1 MQGSNIV
8 DVMSDG
14 EILRRDGYW
23 PSSPVVGRRG
33 AQTRRRIVA
42 ETLKLFETNGF
53 HGTSVDSIAAAAGTS
68 RATLYQ
74 YFASKEQ
81 IFVELLEECG
91 AALTRV
97 VRRLGPLG
105 PTAEGFDNLHWWVG
119 EWAWVY
125 DKYATMFVQWA
136 SVDTPGTPVRPL
148 VIGFVQAYNDRLGK
162 RLVSSG
168 VTGIDPGAAALALTS
183 LVHRFNFF
191 RHRGNVP
198 LPPLEEA
205 LDGLA
210 VVMQLMLFPD
220 TPAEV
225 FAQLPAVA
233 PVRVPLSVV
242 EPDAAAA
249 KAPRAKDRSPRAA
262 ATVAGILDA
271 GARLFTERGYHGAGV
286 DAIVAEAGFAR
297 ATFYKYFEDKADL
310 LMRLSEQAAV
320 IARELS
326 DRLATIEPAADG
338 GAALRTWFDDFLPF
352 HRRYLGVFRT
362 WVEGAVTDPSVYAVA
377 ERGSAA
383 MHAAALR
390 LLQQVERQYPLDL
403 DVAAAVFLAMLDRL
417 PEAVLERAEPVGDK
431 EVIDLMMAVV
441 RRGLL
446 NDVASRT

>member
-1 MQGSNIV
+1 VQGSNIV

-23 PSSPVVGRRG
+23 PSSPVVGHRG

-42 ETLKLFETNGF
+42 ETLKLFEANGF

-105 PTAEGFDNLHWWVG
+105 PTAEGFDNLHWWLG

-136 SVDTPGTPVRPL
+136 SVDTPETAVRPL
-148 VIGFVQAYNDRLGK
+148 VIGFVQAYNDRLAD

-168 VTGIDPGAAALALTS
+168 VTGIDPGAASLALTS

-191 RHRGNVP
+191 RHRGNVA
-198 LPPLEEA
+198 LPPLDEA

-220 TPAEV
+220 TPAEA
-225 FAQLPAVA
+225 FAQLPGVE

-242 EPDAAAA
+242 EPADA
-249 KAPRAKDRSPRAA
+249 PPSVRATQHLSPRA
-262 ATVAGILDA
+262 TVTVGAILAA
-271 GARLFTERGYHGAGV
+271 GARLFTERGFHGAGV

-320 IARELS
+320 IARGLS
-326 DRLATIEPAADG
+326 DRLAAMDPVTDG
-338 GAALRTWFDDFLPF
+338 EVALRAWFGDFLPF
-352 HRRYLGVFRT
+352 HRYYLGVFRT
-362 WVEGAVTDPSVYAVA
+362 WVEGAVTDPEVYAVA
-377 ERGSAA
+377 ERGNAA

-390 LLQQVERQYPLDL
+390 MLQQVERRYPLDL

-417 PEAVLERAEPVGDK
+417 PEAVLERTEPVGDDK
-431 EVIDLMMAVV
+431 VIDLMMAVV

-446 NDVASRT
+446 NDGASCT